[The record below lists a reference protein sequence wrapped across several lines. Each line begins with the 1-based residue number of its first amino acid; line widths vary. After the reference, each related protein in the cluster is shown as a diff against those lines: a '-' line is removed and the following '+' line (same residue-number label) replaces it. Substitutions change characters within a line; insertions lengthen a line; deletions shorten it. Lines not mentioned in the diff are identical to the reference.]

1 MLWDIVQQAQI
12 NRSAGNAVQAEN
24 AARLARSEMRGA
36 TDDIRELEKRFDAL
50 SLTCAAL
57 WELLRQET
65 RMSDEQLVD
74 KIQEIDLQDGSLD
87 GKVAHD
93 AKQCPKC
100 PQKNHPHRD
109 TCLYCGA
116 TLGPNRLFP

>member
-1 MLWDIVQQAQI
+1 MLWDLVQQSQI
-12 NRSAGNAVQAEN
+12 SRSTSNAAE
-24 AARLARSEMRGA
+24 AESSARLARSEARGA
-36 TDDIRELEKRFDAL
+36 ADEIRELEKRFDAL

-57 WELLRQET
+57 WELLRKET
-65 RMSDEQLVD
+65 PLTDEQLVD

-87 GKVAHD
+87 GKLAHD
-93 AKQCPKC
+93 ARQCPQC

-116 TLGPNRLFP
+116 PLGPNRLFP